1 MKRTAWLL
9 GTIVA
14 LAGVALPQ
22 GSALAGSG
30 IVRIAA
36 ASGQP
41 SEINTLNPVVSV
53 RGAVVRVSDIFSG
66 PIPRGD
72 RAVLAAPAPGERSV
86 LDADLLN
93 RIARAYGLDWRPISR
108 DIKVIVKRDSQAITQ
123 AEIMAEV
130 RAALEVEGAPKDA
143 EILPSSTSLA
153 VALPADAIPS
163 MDVGQV
169 HYDARSR
176 RFSAVVDVTA
186 TEGDRVV
193 FTRQIPVGGRIFA
206 TERVPVLTS
215 ALNCGDIIQP
225 ENVAMVSLRS
235 DLVRDGAITDAFTLI
250 GKQARRQIKDGAPIK
265 ANQVQT
271 PVLVHRGDEV
281 VVFYALKT
289 MNLTAKGK
297 ALDAGGQGET
307 VRILNVKSNRVLT
320 AKVVQTN
327 QVVVDTATQTAQ
339 R

>member
-9 GTIVA
+9 ETIVA

-30 IVRIAA
+30 IVQIAA
-36 ASGQP
+36 ARGQP

-108 DIKVIVKRDSQAITQ
+108 DIKVIVKRDSQTITQ

-130 RAALEVEGAPKDA
+130 RAALEVEGAPKGA

-153 VALPADAIPS
+153 VALPADVIPR
-163 MDVGQV
+163 MDVCQV

-176 RFSAVVDVTA
+176 RFSAIVDVTA

-193 FTRQIPVGGRIFA
+193 FTRQIPVGGRIFS

-215 ALNCGDIIQP
+215 ALNRGDIIQP

-271 PVLVHRGDEV
+271 LVLVHRGDEV

-327 QVVVDTATQTAQ
+327 QVVVDTATQTTQ